1 MEMIKI
7 VADENIEFVKEAFSG
22 FGTLTVLP
30 GRKISKNDLL
40 GADVLLVR
48 SVTQVN
54 ESLLAGTKVKF
65 VGTATIGSDHID
77 KDYLTSNNL
86 FFTDAAGCNSEAV
99 KEYVFTAL
107 YQIAEEQKLTLK
119 NKTMGIVGVGN
130 IGSRVAR
137 TANTLGVKVL
147 KNDPPLKRKS
157 NSPEYVEL
165 DELMQADIITIHAP
179 LIKQGIDKTHHLF
192 DEARLNK
199 LKDGTI
205 LINSSRGS
213 VIDNDALA
221 KIISQKRLSVILDV
235 WENEPNISQ
244 ELLEE
249 VKIATP
255 HIAGYSLE
263 GKVNGTVILYKAL
276 CNYLKISS
284 SWSPQ
289 LPAVID
295 KITISNSE
303 LQQSLQK
310 VFFSIFN
317 IKKDDS
323 GIRKINKFDGKE
335 RGNYFDS
342 LRKNYLLRR
351 EFTNYKVRL
360 DSNNK
365 ELEEILN
372 TLRFNVEK

>member
-1 MEMIKI
+1 MIKI

-157 NSPEYVEL
+157 NSDEYLEL
-165 DELMQADIITIHAP
+165 DELMQADIITIHVP

-192 DEARLNK
+192 DKARLNK

-221 KIISQKRLSVILDV
+221 KIISQKKLSVILDV
-235 WENEPNISQ
+235 WENEPNINRD
-244 ELLEE
+244 LLNK
-249 VKIATP
+249 VRIATP

-284 SWSPQ
+284 SWFPQ
-289 LPAVID
+289 LPSVID
-295 KITISNSE
+295 KITISNTE
-303 LQQSLQK
+303 LQQSLHK
-310 VFFSIFN
+310 IFSSIYN
-317 IKKDDS
+317 IRKDDFNV
-323 GIRKINKFDGKE
+323 RKINEFDGKE